1 MDRAASSYVSGVTVK
16 ISEKYRPPRKP
27 TLPAGLC
34 IIEPPAHLFAAN
46 FDRIDEAG
54 VLSLIEK
61 LKRKKNE
68 EVRARKQRIAE
79 LELKIA
85 EEKEE
90 QPEGK
95 DVGDSTCA
103 SSKIETTDPIV
114 ASPVMPATRNGPT
127 PMLNHVSM
135 PVLTPIQSSTIEEK
149 TKEKLNAIN
158 IAEFEN
164 FSTNPFEDME
174 LKTLNDKEELALLL
188 QPTPQPPIPGQ
199 PPHPAQLTLGMPY
212 NTHASVG
219 MQWPSRTDATYPH
232 QPPNLQYSNPSSDWI
247 HSSNLQPFNQQ
258 TFEER
263 IGKISLNNDF
273 FPPQANSATPQG
285 ILRQVK
291 SVPDLSDIGD
301 KRLSSRTPPPR
312 LSSGVISKPS
322 PSRSI
327 LNAEPSVERNLKP
340 HEKLLARQL
349 SDMGFPRDLCA
360 RVIARVGASEKDV
373 LDQLLVIQKL
383 EDKGYI
389 RHRIESILELVK
401 PCQDVLKVLEEHLR
415 LSEQLSALGFDEKKV
430 DSALLAAGLDRDK
443 ALDIL
448 LMM

>member
-1 MDRAASSYVSGVTVK
+1 M
-16 ISEKYRPPRKP
+16 
-27 TLPAGLC
+27 
-34 IIEPPAHLFAAN
+34 
-46 FDRIDEAG
+46 
-54 VLSLIEK
+54 
-61 LKRKKNE
+61 KRKKNE

-85 EEKEE
+85 EEKKE
-90 QPEGK
+90 QPEAK

-103 SSKIETTDPIV
+103 SSKLETDPIV

-219 MQWPSRTDATYPH
+219 MQWPSRTDTTYPH

-247 HSSNLQPFNQQ
+247 HSSNLQHFNQQ

-291 SVPDLSDIGD
+291 SVPDLSDIGGLSQTWPATNSTTESSVGSFPD

-360 RVIARVGASEKDV
+360 RVIARVGVSEKDV

-383 EDKGYI
+383 EDKGHI